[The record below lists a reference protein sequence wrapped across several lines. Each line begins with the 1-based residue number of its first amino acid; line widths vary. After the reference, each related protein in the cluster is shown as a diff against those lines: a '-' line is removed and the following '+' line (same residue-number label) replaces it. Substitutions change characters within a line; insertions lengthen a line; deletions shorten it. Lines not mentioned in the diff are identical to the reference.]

1 MQRYYGIDFRD
12 FFREGGGASRLT
24 YRRLMTLITYLPQE
38 SAFYSAVED
47 RPAISETSAAV
58 MDIWEA
64 LANKRHP
71 RWTALQRERD
81 RRERERAMEAAR
93 AKAKSFNAVHLS

>member
-1 MQRYYGIDFRD
+1 MQRYYGLDFRD
-12 FFREGGGASRLT
+12 YFREGGGASRLT
-24 YRRLMTLITYLPQE
+24 HRRLMTLITYLPQE

-64 LANKRHP
+64 LADRRHP
-71 RWTALQRERD
+71 RWTALQRERE
-81 RRERERAMEAAR
+81 RLEREKALAEARSKAR
-93 AKAKSFNAVHLS
+93 EFNAIHRV

>member
-1 MQRYYGIDFRD
+1 
-12 FFREGGGASRLT
+12 
-24 YRRLMTLITYLPQE
+24 MTLITYLPQE

-64 LANKRHP
+64 LADRRHP
-71 RWTALQRERD
+71 RWTALQRERE
-81 RRERERAMEAAR
+81 RLEREKALAEARSKAR
-93 AKAKSFNAVHLS
+93 EFNAIHRV